1 MCSICLHSPCLSGC
15 PNAPDPTPVTYCRS
29 CGEPIIPGDEYA
41 DIDGEAWCEGC
52 LDDLPLCVLIPKLG
66 WEWKTVQEG
75 ENVQCV
81 DCKCCGDTEPLPVG
95 TEYGEIDGDAFCE
108 ECLEDTPLSDL
119 VLENALEACA
129 RWGLHFDAVND
140 SLPSWKK
147 FYGNET
153 RKVGATEYWDDK
165 AYRVQNGKLMK
176 EAAHEME

>member
-1 MCSICLHSPCLSGC
+1 MCDICMHSPCLSGC

-29 CGEPIIPGDEYA
+29 CGEPIVPGDEYA

-81 DCKCCGDTEPLPVG
+81 DCKCCGDAEPLPVG
-95 TEYGEIDGDAFCE
+95 AEYGEIDGDAFCE

-119 VLENALEACA
+119 VSKAVLSLYTHMSSPT
-129 RWGLHFDAVND
+129 GL
-140 SLPSWKK
+140 
-147 FYGNET
+147 ET
-153 RKVGATEYWDDK
+153 RTAPTAGRILIAQSRFASIVAQGSTNRK
-165 AYRVQNGKLMK
+165 
-176 EAAHEME
+176 

>member
-1 MCSICLHSPCLSGC
+1 MCDICMHSPCLSGC

-29 CGEPIIPGDEYA
+29 CGEPIVPGDEYA

-75 ENVQCV
+75 ENIQCV

-95 TEYGEIDGDAFCE
+95 TEYGEIDGDACCE

-119 VLENALEACA
+119 VCA
-129 RWGLHFDAVND
+129 HRDRRPAGQCGGGAEFGVHQGRRGLRPRLRA
-140 SLPSWKK
+140 
-147 FYGNET
+147 GT
-153 RKVGATEYWDDK
+153 
-165 AYRVQNGKLMK
+165 
-176 EAAHEME
+176 

>member
-1 MCSICLHSPCLSGC
+1 MCDICMHSPCLSGC

-29 CGEPIIPGDEYA
+29 CGEPIAPGDEYA

-119 VLENALEACA
+119 V
-129 RWGLHFDAVND
+129 
-140 SLPSWKK
+140 
-147 FYGNET
+147 
-153 RKVGATEYWDDK
+153 
-165 AYRVQNGKLMK
+165 
-176 EAAHEME
+176 

>member
-1 MCSICLHSPCLSGC
+1 MCDICMHSPCLSGC

-29 CGEPIIPGDEYA
+29 CGEPIVPGDEYA

-95 TEYGEIDGDAFCE
+95 AEYGEIDGDAFCE
-108 ECLEDTPLSDL
+108 
-119 VLENALEACA
+119 
-129 RWGLHFDAVND
+129 DA
-140 SLPSWKK
+140 SKTLRSAIW
-147 FYGNET
+147 
-153 RKVGATEYWDDK
+153 
-165 AYRVQNGKLMK
+165 
-176 EAAHEME
+176 

>member
-1 MCSICLHSPCLSGC
+1 
-15 PNAPDPTPVTYCRS
+15 VTYCRS
-29 CGEPIIPGDEYA
+29 CSEPIVPGDEYA

-95 TEYGEIDGDAFCE
+95 AEYGEIDGDAFCE

-119 VLENALEACA
+119 VERC
-129 RWGLHFDAVND
+129 GHD
-140 SLPSWKK
+140 WKTASEEDIPDG
-147 FYGNET
+147 YDG
-153 RKVGATEYWDDK
+153 
-165 AYRVQNGKLMK
+165 
-176 EAAHEME
+176 